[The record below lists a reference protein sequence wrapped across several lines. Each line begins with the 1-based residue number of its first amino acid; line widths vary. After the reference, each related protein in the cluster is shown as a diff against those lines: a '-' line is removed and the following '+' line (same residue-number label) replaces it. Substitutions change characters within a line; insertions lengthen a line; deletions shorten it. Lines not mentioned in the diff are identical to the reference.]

1 MAGTTQ
7 MTREE
12 HPYRSPNP
20 HRLYRNPEEG
30 VLFGVCA
37 GLADYF
43 GVKAWQMR
51 AAAILLFLFSA
62 PLAIFTYLMASIF
75 LPRRPEQKPY
85 RSRDEEEFWRSV
97 SGRPEQTFSALRYRF
112 RSLEERLAGLERH
125 VTSDE
130 FKLNRAFRDI
140 E

>member
-1 MAGTTQ
+1 MAGTTE
-7 MTREE
+7 MTRDEKAFQ
-12 HPYRSPNP
+12 PVNP
-20 HRLYRNPEEG
+20 HRLYRDTERR

-43 GVKAWQMR
+43 GVEVWKIR
-51 AAAILLFLFSA
+51 AAALLLLLFFFVWTIISY
-62 PLAIFTYLMASIF
+62 LAASVF
-75 LPRRPEQKPY
+75 LPRRPEKKPFQN
-85 RSRDEEEFWRSV
+85 RDEEEFWRAV
-97 SGRPEQTFSALRYRF
+97 SGRPEQTFSELRYRF

>member
-1 MAGTTQ
+1 MAGTAE
-7 MTREE
+7 MTRDE
-12 HPYRSPNP
+12 HPYQSPNP
-20 HRLYRNPEEG
+20 HRLYRNPEDG

-43 GVKAWQMR
+43 GAKAWQMR
-51 AAAILLFLFSA
+51 AAAVLLLMFFPPWA
-62 PLAIFTYLMASIF
+62 VIMYLMASIF
-75 LPRRPEQKPY
+75 LPRRPDRKPY

-112 RSLEERLAGLERH
+112 RTLEERLAGLERH

>member
-1 MAGTTQ
+1 MAGTAE
-7 MTREE
+7 MTRDER
-12 HPYRSPNP
+12 PYQSPNP
-20 HRLYRNPEEG
+20 HRLYRDPEGG

-43 GVKAWQMR
+43 GAKAWQMR
-51 AAAILLFLFSA
+51 AAAVLLLCFF
-62 PLAIFTYLMASIF
+62 PPWAIITYLMAAIF
-75 LPRRPEQKPY
+75 LPRRPERKPY

-112 RSLEERLAGLERH
+112 RTLEERLAGLERH

>member
-1 MAGTTQ
+1 MAGTTE
-7 MTREE
+7 MTRDE
-12 HPYRSPNP
+12 HSFRSVNP
-20 HRLYRNPEEG
+20 HRLYRDTENG
-30 VLFGVCA
+30 ILFGVCA

-43 GVKAWQMR
+43 GVETWKIR
-51 AAAILLFLFSA
+51 AAAVLMLFFFPPWAVISY
-62 PLAIFTYLMASIF
+62 LAASIF
-75 LPRRPEQKPY
+75 VPRRPDRRPY

-112 RSLEERLAGLERH
+112 RALEERLAGLERH